1 MTYIINI
8 VLFAAFT
15 QVFAADKET
24 FVSIEA
30 AAQEEAESSGKHYYE
45 PQDPVTTRSAPDW
58 QDDPGAYEFV
68 ATISGAVILYNGVQ
82 LGEAGD
88 LFAAFDDDGN
98 VRGLSQ
104 PSQLII
110 PTFGPYEGRNN

>member
-1 MTYIINI
+1 MKQTINNLFKFVLI
-8 VLFAAFT
+8 VACTHSL
-15 QVFAADKET
+15 FAADKET

-68 ATISGAVILYNGVQ
+68 ATISGAVILNDGVQ

-88 LFAAFDDDGN
+88 IFAAFDDDGN
-98 VRGLSQ
+98 VRGV
-104 PSQLII
+104 
-110 PTFGPYEGRNN
+110 G